1 MHRTIPLA
9 FLLLA
14 ATVPLAAQR
23 PTVTAA
29 DYARA
34 EKFLA
39 ANLTGLVVG
48 GTVTPNWLPD
58 DPSAGAGSPRAASTG
73 DRFWYRNQT
82 TGGMGHLFTD
92 PLQHAAGRRP
102 DRGQDQ

>member
-1 MHRTIPLA
+1 MHRPIPFA

-23 PTVTAA
+23 PAVTAA

-58 DPSAGAGSPRAASTG
+58 DPSRASGSPRAESRG
-73 DRFWYRNQT
+73 DDGCR
-82 TGGMGHLFTD
+82 
-92 PLQHAAGRRP
+92 
-102 DRGQDQ
+102 